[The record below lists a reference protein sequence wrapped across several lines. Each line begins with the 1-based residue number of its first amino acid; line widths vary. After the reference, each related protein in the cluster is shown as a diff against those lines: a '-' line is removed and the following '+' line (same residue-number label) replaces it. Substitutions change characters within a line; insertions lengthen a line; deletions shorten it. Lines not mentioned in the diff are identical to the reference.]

1 MIISADKKVLQAI
14 SLPQAQPLMGKREKQ
29 GGVSDAIGE
38 AVEALISQKGKAMS
52 ADELARKLQ
61 QGDKLTEAGAELTAI
76 EEKKDGVTA
85 AKDRLK
91 EIGKQLSD
99 KTLSDEDK
107 RALDKEKEQL
117 KSQIM
122 AASPEDKLSMVQEMK
137 RKAEKEGNKEAVLG
151 LGEWVGDIKKE
162 VVEASVKETQL
173 RAKAAQEEAEKA
185 GEEAKAKEREK
196 EPVKDENIR
205 QKLENELEKETA
217 KTMGQPFF
225 RRTKESEPMA

>member
-91 EIGKQLSD
+91 EIDKQLSD

-217 KTMGQPFF
+217 KMMGQPFF